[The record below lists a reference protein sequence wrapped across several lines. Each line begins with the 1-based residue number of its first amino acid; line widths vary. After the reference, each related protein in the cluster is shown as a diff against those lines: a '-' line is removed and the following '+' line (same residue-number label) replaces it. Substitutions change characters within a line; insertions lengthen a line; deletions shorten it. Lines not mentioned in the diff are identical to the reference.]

1 MHVVDASHPDPA
13 AQLATVRDVIGDVG
27 ARDLPEIVV
36 FNKADLVDDDTRL
49 VLRGLAPQALFVSS
63 RTGEGIDELRETIER
78 TLPLPAVEV
87 RAVVPYDRGDLVS
100 AVHENGIILAQ
111 EHGPD
116 GTFLHAHVPAI
127 LGGRLAA
134 YAV

>member
-1 MHVVDASHPDPA
+1 MCI
-13 AQLATVRDVIGDVG
+13 RD
-27 ARDLPEIVV
+27 R
-36 FNKADLVDDDTRL
+36 
-49 VLRGLAPQALFVSS
+49 
-63 RTGEGIDELRETIER
+63 IER
-78 TLPLPAVEV
+78 ELPRPQVELHV
-87 RAVVPYDRGDLVS
+87 VVPYDRGDLVS
-100 AVHENGIILAQ
+100 AVHEHGIILSQ

>member
-1 MHVVDASHPDPA
+1 M
-13 AQLATVRDVIGDVG
+13 IGDVG
-27 ARDLPEIVV
+27 ARELPEIVV
-36 FNKADLVDDDTRL
+36 FNKADLVGDDTRL
-49 VLRGLAPQALFVSS
+49 VLRGLAPNALFVSS

-100 AVHENGIILAQ
+100 AVHEHGIIVS
-111 EHGPD
+111 EDHGPD
-116 GTFLHAHVPAI
+116 GTILHAHVPAI

>member
-1 MHVVDASHPDPA
+1 MCI
-13 AQLATVRDVIGDVG
+13 RDS
-27 ARDLPEIVV
+27 
-36 FNKADLVDDDTRL
+36 NKADLVDDDTRL

-100 AVHENGIILAQ
+100 AVHEHGIILSQ